1 MKCLSYLSVQR
12 RYALFGSIVLIVF
25 LVACA
30 GLDGGSS
37 QTRATTVA
45 LLSSTA
51 TPLPTVTPMSLEPTS
66 TLTPTET
73 IEADEEDSEL
83 EDNTDLEE
91 GRTALQNGDYER
103 ALTLLSALYE
113 EDSSNVQVAALLAQ
127 TSYNYAQELIAES
140 RGNLTTI
147 QEARDYLST
156 GLQIAPRET
165 PIYDQLEKDERA
177 VQELVAVLTLLD
189 EIQTRQIS
197 SSDIAAQRLQAEEW
211 ITSLERAA
219 ELHSDFFTSDT
230 LPYNAI
236 LIAADNQE
244 AYAEQQPSP
253 EVQQFYLDTA
263 QGLCSVV
270 VDFWSADSTEG
281 IAARA
286 CVERIAEVETA
297 TPTPEPS
304 PTPEG
309 KRYGAAAG
317 PVYPPSESNNSFDSC
332 IGGQVIRIDGSGVA
346 NAQGNVS
353 NGDFVFPWTTN
364 ANGEFII
371 CQLGSSPWVITL
383 TAIPDSPGLSAEQTV
398 STTAWVNGTVDQ
410 QVWVEF
416 REQ

>member
-1 MKCLSYLSVQR
+1 MKCLSHLSVQR
-12 RYALFGSIVLIVF
+12 QYALIGSIVLIVF

-30 GLDGGSS
+30 GLGGESS

-45 LLSSTA
+45 LLSATA
-51 TPLPTVTPMSLEPTS
+51 TPLPTVTPMTLEPTS

-73 IEADEEDSEL
+73 VDETNER

-91 GRTALQNGDYER
+91 GRSALQNGDYER
-103 ALTLLSALYE
+103 ALALLSVLYE
-113 EDSSNVQVAALLAQ
+113 QDTNNVQVAALLAQ
-127 TSYNYAQELIAES
+127 ACYDYAQELIAES
-140 RGNLTTI
+140 RGNLAPI

-156 GLQIAPRET
+156 GLQIAPQET
-165 PIYDQLEKDERA
+165 PIYDQLETDERA
-177 VQELVAVLTLLD
+177 VQELVAILTLLD
-189 EIQTRQIS
+189 ELQQRQTN

-211 ITSLERAA
+211 MTSLARAT
-219 ELHSDFFTSDT
+219 ELYGEFFTSDT
-230 LPYNAI
+230 LPYSAI
-236 LIAADNQE
+236 LAAADNQE
-244 AYAEQQPSP
+244 TYAEQQPSP

-263 QGLCSVV
+263 QDLCSVV
-270 VDFWSADSTEG
+270 ADFWSADSDEG
-281 IAARA
+281 TTARTCLQRLA
-286 CVERIAEVETA
+286 ERETT

-304 PTPEG
+304 PTPAG

-317 PVYPPSESNNSFDSC
+317 PRYPASESSNSFDSC
-332 IGGQVIRIDGSGVA
+332 IGGQVIRADGSGVA
-346 NAQGNVS
+346 NAQGSVS

-383 TAIPDSPGLSAEQTV
+383 TAIPDQPGLAAEQTA
-398 STTAWVNGTVDQ
+398 SITAWVDGTVDQ